1 MNMSNL
7 SYALVGFLLVCVSVQ
22 AHFMSNLWP
31 QKSFESAEYGP
42 PKSEK
47 RVLLAGTTSDFRDAV
62 AQALV
67 DSLVADSAHV
77 ETGAF
82 KHLNNRDPSEWGSIV
97 VFNTCIG
104 WDIENRAREFITSH
118 PDYRGFVLFT
128 TSGDPDSCC
137 SSSKLPKGIDAVSSG
152 SVEAKKPAVI
162 DTILREVRAILSG
175 HVPASGAT
183 DVQETDGDS
192 GATSTEWDEDK

>member
-7 SYALVGFLLVCVSVQ
+7 SYALVGFLLVCVSAQ

-31 QKSFESAEYGP
+31 QKSLENAEHGP
-42 PKSEK
+42 AQARK
-47 RVLLAGTTSDFRDAV
+47 RVLIAGTTSDFRDAV

-67 DSLVADSAHV
+67 DSLVADSV
-77 ETGAF
+77 YVKTGSF
-82 KHLNNRDPSEWGSIV
+82 KRLKSRDPSEWGSIV

-104 WDIENRAREFITSH
+104 WDIENRARKFISSH

-137 SSSKLPKGIDAVSSG
+137 SSSKLPRGIDAVSSG
-152 SVEAKKPAVI
+152 SVEAKRSVVI

-183 DVQETDGDS
+183 EGTETDGDS
-192 GATSTEWDEDK
+192 GATSKEWDEDK